1 MRKYLAELRK
11 AEEEVMVVRQA
22 VDSERDSQA

>member
-1 MRKYLAELRK
+1 MRKYLVELRK

-22 VDSERDSQA
+22 VDSERESLA